1 MLRYHSIMGRT
12 ALYRDVEPWVPP
24 RAEVQIDADM
34 LWLRTP
40 DGRIRRH
47 ALHGCE
53 PYVLDGCYVTRETP
67 ASREASQYPWGARR
81 FVRMLVL
88 DLETVI
94 ITPPDRGAVAPIVV
108 PVPEA
113 PTSAWII
120 EAVPW
125 DVLADWVCSGGR
137 LGACSIEDLARLATI
152 ASTAFASLIGE
163 VAAQRALELMWAT
176 RGPLRGGP
184 DLEIA
189 LQPFVDTA
197 RTSPRAAEALISAF
211 AHAAGVRRRRHG

>member
-1 MLRYHSIMGRT
+1 MLRYHPIMGRT

-34 LWLRTP
+34 LWLRTH
-40 DGRIRRH
+40 DGRVRRH

-53 PYVLDGCYVTRETP
+53 PFVLDGCYVTRET
-67 ASREASQYPWGARR
+67 RR

-88 DLETVI
+88 DDETVI

-120 EAVPW
+120 EPTAW
-125 DVLADWVCSGGR
+125 EVLADWVCGGGR
-137 LGACSIEDLARLATI
+137 LGACSIEELARLATI
-152 ASTAFASLIGE
+152 SSTPFAS
-163 VAAQRALELMWAT
+163 
-176 RGPLRGGP
+176 
-184 DLEIA
+184 
-189 LQPFVDTA
+189 
-197 RTSPRAAEALISAF
+197 
-211 AHAAGVRRRRHG
+211 

>member
-1 MLRYHSIMGRT
+1 MLRYHPIMGRT
-12 ALYRDVEPWVPP
+12 ALYHDYEPWTPP
-24 RAEVQIDADM
+24 ADVQLDADM
-34 LWLRTP
+34 LWLRMR

-53 PYVLDGCYVTRETP
+53 PFTTDGCYVTRD
-67 ASREASQYPWGARR
+67 QRR
-81 FVRMLVL
+81 FIRMLVL
-88 DLETVI
+88 DDELVI

-113 PTSAWII
+113 PTNAWII
-120 EAVPW
+120 EPHAW
-125 DVLADWVCSGGR
+125 EVLADWVCSGGR

-152 ASTAFASLIGE
+152 ASTQFASLIGE
-163 VAAQRALELMWAT
+163 VAAQRALELTWST

-189 LQPFVDTA
+189 LQPFVDAA
-197 RTSPRAAEALISAF
+197 RTSPRAAEALVSAF
-211 AHAAGVRRRRHG
+211 AHAAGVRRRRLG